1 MFFDYHFTLSGRANL
16 LTISFSLSDLARIFF
31 MQKLVFIEPAES
43 CPQIESHVKMKPV
56 YDIRETES
64 WLDFGVDTKKEDI
77 GGGKAAV
84 FSSWYT

>member
-1 MFFDYHFTLSGRANL
+1 
-16 LTISFSLSDLARIFF
+16 
-31 MQKLVFIEPAES
+31 MQKLVSIEPAET
-43 CPQIESHVKMKPV
+43 CPHIELMPRVKMKPV